1 MSKECARLV
10 VARTDYYFL
19 SNTEGK
25 QKRASGEKKERRK
38 KKKDGDFRM
47 SAVV

>member
-19 SNTEGK
+19 SKHRRQTKEGK
-25 QKRASGEKKERRK
+25 WEKKE